1 MRATTQSATDAF
13 RTSSYTRSENCVEV
27 ADAPG
32 ASAVRDSKNRQMGDI
47 QFPSTEWI
55 RFLGAVKADRT

>member
-1 MRATTQSATDAF
+1 MRATTPFPTDAF

-32 ASAVRDSKNRQMGDI
+32 ASAVRDSKNRQIGVI
-47 QFPSTEWI
+47 QFPSAEWI
-55 RFLGAVKADRT
+55 HFLGAVKADQT